1 MIALLRRAVG
11 RLIKAR
17 HGLFSRNALL
27 IVLLC
32 VLLDVLLKRTVGCI
46 VEVRGG
52 LFFRCRAR
60 GAVYVLPIPRLKI
73 NPFKD

>member
-11 RLIKAR
+11 RLVKAR
-17 HGLFSRNALL
+17 HGLFSRNAVL

-52 LFFRCRAR
+52 LFFSLSRAR
-60 GAVYVLPIPRLKI
+60 SCVCLVEPPPEDKPL
-73 NPFKD
+73 